1 MESKSAYPLIFKLKK
16 KIMDEYLFAVVIPIY
31 NKGDVLE
38 RAIRSVLNQ
47 TFTDYELI
55 LVNDGSCDNSEEVC
69 MKFCNDDRI
78 KYIYQ
83 DNAGVSVARNCGI
96 LSSHAM
102 LITFLDPDDEWY
114 SDHLESLYK
123 AYIENKKAKALYST
137 AYDISLFDG
146 KIISVKKMTYS
157 SLFREKEYI
166 WKLYDNPFAI
176 GNTFKYPPIHTNS
189 IMIPKEIFQMTGYFL
204 PGCKKSQD
212 TDMWYRIG
220 LQYPFVLI
228 NKSTTLYH
236 REDSTA
242 TKSQKMNYNWPFL
255 KTADAF
261 IKNNPQH
268 RLTESLKECV
278 DVNRI
283 SMARHLIMEGK
294 KDEARIKLIEIYG
307 EKNVKWRLILTKI
320 LLYLPH
326 QLIAKL
332 YRFLNN
338 GYLQYK

>member
-1 MESKSAYPLIFKLKK
+1 
-16 KIMDEYLFAVVIPIY
+16 MDTSYLFAVVIPIY

-47 TFTDYELI
+47 TFTDYEFDTC
-55 LVNDGSCDNSEEVC
+55 NDGSGDNSEEVC
-69 MKFCNDDRI
+69 MKFCNNDRVR
-78 KYIYQ
+78 YIYQ

-96 LSSHAM
+96 LSSHAE

-114 SDHLESLYK
+114 SDHLESLYEV
-123 AYIENKKAKALYST
+123 YIENGKVKALYST

-146 KIISVKKMTYS
+146 RRISVKKATYS
-157 SLFREKEYI
+157 SLFREEECI

-189 IMIPKEIFQMTGYFL
+189 IMIPKEIFRITGLFL
-204 PGCKKSQD
+204 PGCTKSQD
-212 TDMWYRIG
+212 TDLWYRIG

-228 NKSTTLYH
+228 NRSTTLYH

-242 TKSQKMNYNWPFL
+242 TRSHKMNYDWPFL
-255 KTADAF
+255 KTADTF
-261 IKNNPQH
+261 IENNPNH

-294 KDEARIKLIEIYG
+294 KDAARMKLIEVYG
-307 EKNVKWRLILTKI
+307 GQSVRRRLVLTKFLFYLPCRLISKF
-320 LLYLPH
+320 YK
-326 QLIAKL
+326 A
-332 YRFLNN
+332 LNN
-338 GYLQYK
+338 DYFRYK

>member
-1 MESKSAYPLIFKLKK
+1 MKK
-16 KIMDEYLFAVVIPIY
+16 YLFTVVVPIY

-38 RAIRSVLNQ
+38 RAIRSVLKQ

-55 LVNDGSCDNSEEVC
+55 LVNDGSCDNSEEIC
-69 MKFCNDDRI
+69 MKFCDNDRV

-96 LSSHAM
+96 LSSHAT

-114 SDHLESLYK
+114 SDHLESLYEV
-123 AYIENKKAKALYST
+123 YIENKRGQALYST
-137 AYDISLFDG
+137 AYDINLFNG
-146 KIISVKKMTYS
+146 QKISVKKETYS
-157 SLFREKEYI
+157 SLFKDRECI
-166 WKLYDNPFAI
+166 WRLYDNPFAI

-189 IMIPKEIFQMTGYFL
+189 IMIPKEIFRVTGLFL

-220 LQYPFVLI
+220 LQFPFVLI

-242 TKSQKMNYNWPFL
+242 TKSQKMNYDWPFL
-255 KTADAF
+255 EIADAF
-261 IKNNPQH
+261 IKNNPKY

-294 KDEARIKLIEIYG
+294 REEARLKLKEVYG
-307 EKNVKWRLILTKI
+307 GKSIRQRLILTKI
-320 LLYLPH
+320 LFCLPH
-326 QLIAKL
+326 QLIAKF
-332 YRFLNN
+332 YKCFNS
-338 GYLQYK
+338 GYLR